1 MKAEL
6 RVLRNSPHGFPEHLG
21 IVITIVWRA
30 KALILGSV

>member
-6 RVLRNSPHGFPEHLG
+6 RVLRNSRLGFLKRLG

-30 KALILGSV
+30 KALIFGSV